1 MKKIFLLLYVH
12 AVCLSLLLFFF
23 DVGAFIGYHSMRM
36 ARLTPNHNV
45 YVFEGRLNLHDI
57 IKQNIQ
63 RNNINNIQ
71 LIINDIRLD
80 LVYMYDKY

>member
-1 MKKIFLLLYVH
+1 
-12 AVCLSLLLFFF
+12 
-23 DVGAFIGYHSMRM
+23 MRM

-71 LIINDIRLD
+71 LINDIRLSIEIKKSVD
-80 LVYMYDKY
+80 EPETR